1 MANKK
6 FTTQSRFCQSA
17 LLHFS
22 RPSSS
27 YRFVPR
33 LCLTSLTA
41 FDEKSITHCRSFEAC
56 GITKHLFLRARAAIG
71 ASALPM
77 ALGAGLVA
85 FLLVFL
91 FLLGLR
97 LGWSTPG
104 LQATP
109 TELVAVYNHVAPTMS
124 TVRARAS
131 VSLATLSPLESRG
144 RPVAWAPASHDAP
157 VRARKRQAMIVPQWS
172 LASSGSYR
180 YHPDSIHVRRQFS
193 ATYSSHLFKPK

>member
-1 MANKK
+1 M
-6 FTTQSRFCQSA
+6 RCCISA
-17 LLHFS
+17 GQAVHIV
-22 RPSSS
+22 
-27 YRFVPR
+27 FVPR
-33 LCLTSLTA
+33 LCLTSLRVRHHSRRSTTNPSLTA
-41 FDEKSITHCRSFEAC
+41 AALKLAALRSIYFYEH
-56 GITKHLFLRARAAIG
+56 
-71 ASALPM
+71 ALPLEQ
-77 ALGAGLVA
+77 ALFRGRLELVSSP
-85 FLLVFL
+85 FSWSF
-91 FLLGLR
+91 FFFLGLR